1 MKIKDKFIVYG
12 TVISYSLLVFLIGFI
27 LLEMIDVIF
36 PMNDIVF
43 WTIFT
48 ILSLFSFL
56 TIFTSKHFNIK
67 FYNTSYKI
75 GSYWLILMLYA
86 AATLPIIIILRYVFG
101 EIRLDFITYRG
112 FYLYSIII
120 FFSVYIL
127 LALMGTLNASASKIR
142 TYEIVINKYVEE
154 PINIVMVSDIHLGN
168 IIRNKRLRKMV
179 QTINSLNPDFI
190 AIAGDII
197 DSNITPFTERNMA
210 EEFSH
215 LKSKYGT
222 YAVLGNHDLM
232 TRSID
237 KIVAILNENKVN
249 ILRDEA
255 VLINDSFYIIG
266 RDDVTIKLYTKENR
280 KPLKD
285 ITKELDNSKPLILID
300 HNPKDVKESYNANI
314 DLQLSGHTHK
324 GQISPL
330 NFVTKRAFEV
340 DYGHLQKDSFNVIV
354 SSGYGTWGPPIR
366 LGSKSEIVV
375 IKLKGKD
382 R

>member
-86 AATLPIIIILRYVFG
+86 TATLPIIIILRYVFG

-154 PINIVMVSDIHLGN
+154 PINIIMVSDIHLGN

-237 KIVAILNENKVN
+237 KIVTILNENKVN

-330 NFVTKRAFEV
+330 NFITKRAFEV